1 LPQAAFAGL
10 WRGLVALRD
19 LDHLVYVGLG
29 RPNIVKDRQ
38 GRESIGRFGWK
49 ADVANLEQFV
59 ADAFRNE
66 LGITSPLAPQD
77 ITTSGDNSCGQTH
90 LGLDDDGSIVRAVTA
105 YLTALPAPTLESSV
119 LKSSKS
125 YHQGQQLFSS
135 AGCVSCHTPT
145 LSSKR
150 GDVALYSDLLLHNM
164 GPALNDGI
172 VQGNATGAEWRTTP
186 LWGLRL
192 RARFLHDG
200 RAATPAEAILSHDGD
215 GAAAAHAFRKL
226 TRDDRNALLVFM
238 STL

>member
-135 AGCVSCHTPT
+135 AVVCFLPHANAVIQTWRCCALFGFATAQHGA
-145 LSSKR
+145 SS
-150 GDVALYSDLLLHNM
+150 
-164 GPALNDGI
+164 
-172 VQGNATGAEWRTTP
+172 Q
-186 LWGLRL
+186 
-192 RARFLHDG
+192 
-200 RAATPAEAILSHDGD
+200 
-215 GAAAAHAFRKL
+215 
-226 TRDDRNALLVFM
+226 
-238 STL
+238 